1 MRGPDDL
8 PRWFMHLLLQNGRN
22 GVIAFFAIPGVL
34 HMDQPGLW
42 TVAITLPTAPL
53 GWAEARWF
61 SEPMNRRLR
70 VAS

>member
-1 MRGPDDL
+1 
-8 PRWFMHLLLQNGRN
+8 MHLLLQNGGN
-22 GVIAFFAIPGVL
+22 GVIVFFAPRRPH

-53 GWAEARWF
+53 GWAVARWF
-61 SEPMNRRLR
+61 SEPINRRLR